1 MALRVHSFVLDT
13 GENFCVLEDESG
25 MPLGYPNL
33 YVTTRVRNPGL
44 SFHTMEQHLY
54 SIAALLEFCAG
65 RGISL
70 EHRVL
75 TGEFFSP
82 IEVDAICVRCL
93 ERRKPVAATVLPL
106 GAKRRRSA
114 ESLVLTSTAYIRVL
128 RICEYIQWLA
138 EVLLRKSY
146 DSDTA
151 HRVARLT
158 KSFHS
163 RVRRSRGRNA
173 GEEQVGLSQQQEV
186 SVLQALESNNPS
198 NPFAGEATRVRNEVL
213 IKLLIRTGLRIGE
226 LLGLYVSDVDF
237 STHMLTVYRRPDNP
251 LDHRRVKPKAKT
263 RARVLQLLPE
273 LADELRTYIVKYRKR
288 THNASS
294 HPFIFVN
301 HGNNNRGQPMT
312 HSGIYKLLAQ
322 LNKAHPKLLEHPH
335 QTRHTF
341 GDRFEEE
348 LGPDGKNIPDKKR
361 IQQYGVSLDYAVLGI
376 CEKRKLLDYFENF
389 LIYYNDIVKI
399 AAKNHQFLGVNNA
412 IDNFSVR
419 LQHDKDGTDE
429 NNKGKLGVF
438 WHTQG
443 SGKSFSMIFFA
454 RKIFRKFTGNY
465 TFLIVTDRDDLD
477 GQIYR
482 NFLNSGA
489 FSKDTKCRPNNSEEL
504 RAMLQTN
511 TRYIF
516 TLIQK
521 FRYPKGQAY
530 PELSKRND
538 IIVIIDE
545 AHRTQYKDLAENM
558 RTGLPNAQYM
568 AFTGTPLFGS
578 KRLTQ
583 DWFGKT
589 VSEYNFKQSID
600 DEATVPLFY
609 HKRVPEVLLQNDDLD
624 DDLAEIVSDENL
636 TEEQQIKLEREFGQE
651 MSVLKA
657 DDRLEIIAKDIVY
670 HFPRRGYLG
679 KGMVVTID
687 KFTAVKM
694 FDKVKRMW
702 EDEKRTVQK
711 KINETKDK
719 TEKGELKIILDWMRK
734 TEMAVIV
741 SEEAGED
748 EKFEK
753 EGLDIKQHRKKILT
767 PDENGQEIEDKF
779 KDPNDTLRLVFVCSM
794 WLTGFDAPTVS
805 TMYLDKPMKDH
816 TLMQTIARANRVT
829 DFLIDEKQKK
839 NGLIVDYY
847 NVFRNLKKAFAS
859 YGGGAIGSIGVEGDM
874 PVQEKDQLYVLLQ
887 NAINDCNVWCS
898 NLNVDLDKIA
908 ESKIIFSKLNLFDEY
923 ANLIMDKDE
932 NKQQFI
938 VYDNTIDALYEACKP
953 EILGRRK
960 DFPFAAIIHY
970 LREVIDG
977 RADRGNLDTAKR
989 RISQLLDESIVTQKE
1004 ESFNN
1009 DNSGNVAAE
1018 DPVYTI
1024 KAWKEIDLSKLN
1036 LEKLREDYKEA
1047 PYKNIEI
1054 SDLRVFISD
1063 KLQQMLQRNVSRT
1076 SFAQKLQEIIDRYNA
1091 GNSTNENY
1099 FDDLMDFV
1107 QKMKEEEMRAA
1118 REGLSEAE
1126 LEMFDLLKKENLTK
1140 DEEQKV
1146 KLAAKDL
1153 LHRLKDEKP
1162 TVLINDWHKDTQTK
1176 LQVQSAIKKVL
1187 DDKLPKSYDRAV
1199 YSSKCDVVFDHF
1211 LMMAQNGNFKAFA

>member
-1 MALRVHSFVLDT
+1 MA
-13 GENFCVLEDESG
+13 NFISEDQIEKA
-25 MPLGYPNL
+25 
-33 YVTTRVRNPGL
+33 T
-44 SFHTMEQHLY
+44 
-54 SIAALLEFCAG
+54 
-65 RGISL
+65 
-70 EHRVL
+70 
-75 TGEFFSP
+75 
-82 IEVDAICVRCL
+82 IEVFVNN
-93 ERRKPVAATVLPL
+93 L
-106 GAKRRRSA
+106 GFRHINCIDKDKTGRIN
-114 ESLVLTSTAYIRVL
+114 ES
-128 RICEYIQWLA
+128 
-138 EVLLRKSY
+138 
-146 DSDTA
+146 D
-151 HRVARLT
+151 
-158 KSFHS
+158 
-163 RVRRSRGRNA
+163 
-173 GEEQVGLSQQQEV
+173 
-186 SVLQALESNNPS
+186 
-198 NPFAGEATRVRNEVL
+198 VL
-213 IKLLIRTGLRIGE
+213 IKPLLKRKLIELNKDLPLAAIEEAFEQLCQTRLDKSALIANKEIYGLIKNGVQVEINNKKGRKETVIVKVIDFIDE
-226 LLGLYVSDVDF
+226 KNNDYLVVSQ
-237 STHMLTVYRRPDNP
+237 LWIQGQYRLRPD
-251 LDHRRVKPKAKT
+251 L
-263 RARVLQLLPE
+263 
-273 LADELRTYIVKYRKR
+273 I
-288 THNASS
+288 
-294 HPFIFVN
+294 IFVN
-301 HGNNNRGQPMT
+301 GLPVVFIELKNSNIALRNAYEDNLTRYKKFIPLIFNFNAFCILSNGLETKVGSFNSGYEHFFPWLRPNNENQ
-312 HSGIYKLLAQ
+312 
-322 LNKAHPKLLEHPH
+322 
-335 QTRHTF
+335 
-341 GDRFEEE
+341 
-348 LGPDGKNIPDKKR
+348 IPDKIR
-361 IQQYGVSLDYAVLGI
+361 IKQYGVSLDYAVLGI
-376 CEKRKLLDYFENF
+376 CEKSRLLDYIENF
-389 LIYYNDIVKI
+389 LIFYNDIIKI

-412 IDNFSVR
+412 IDNFSLR
-419 LQHDKDGTDE
+419 LQHDKNGTDD

-489 FSKDTKCRPNNSEEL
+489 FSKEAKCRPNNSEEL

-530 PELSKRND
+530 PELSLRND

-568 AFTGTPLFGS
+568 AFTGTPILGS
-578 KRLTQ
+578 KKLTQ
-583 DWFGKT
+583 EWFGKT

-600 DEATVPLFY
+600 DGATVPLFY

-636 TEEQQIKLEREFGQE
+636 TVDQQIKLEKEFANE
-651 MSVLKA
+651 LNVLKR
-657 DDRLEIIAKDIVY
+657 DSRLEIIANDIVY

-694 FDKVKRMW
+694 FDKVKRLW
-702 EDEKRTVQK
+702 EVEKRNIQK
-711 KINETKDK
+711 QISETKDK
-719 TEKGELKIILDWMRK
+719 AEKEDLKIMLDWMRE

-753 EGLDIKQHRKKILT
+753 VGLDINQHRKKMLT

-779 KDPNDTLRLVFVCSM
+779 KEPNDNLRLVFVCSM

-829 DFLIDEKQKK
+829 DFTINNKPKK

-847 NVFRNLKKAFAS
+847 NVFKNLKKAFAS
-859 YGGGAIGSIGVEGDM
+859 YGGGSIGSIGVDGDM

-898 NLNVDLDKIA
+898 NLNVDLSKIA
-908 ESKIIFSKLNLFDEY
+908 NSKVIFSKLNLFDEY
-923 ANLIMDKDE
+923 ADLLMEKDE
-932 NKQQFI
+932 YRQQFI
-938 VYDNTIDALYEACKP
+938 VYDNIIDTLYEACKP

-977 RADRGNLDTAKR
+977 RAERGNLDTAKR
-989 RISQLLDESIVTQKE
+989 RISQLLDESIGTHNEKRFYAQNYE
-1004 ESFNN
+1004 T
-1009 DNSGNVAAE
+1009 ATAE
-1018 DPVYTI
+1018 GPVYNI
-1024 KAWKEIDLSKLN
+1024 NAWKQIDLSKLN
-1036 LEKLREDYKEA
+1036 IEKLREEYKIA

-1054 SDLRVFISD
+1054 SDLRLFISE
-1063 KLQQMLQRNVSRT
+1063 KLHQMMQRNVTRT
-1076 SFAQKLQEIIDRYNA
+1076 SFAQKLQQIIDRYNA
-1091 GNSTNENY
+1091 GNTTNENY

-1107 QKMKEEEMRAA
+1107 QKMKDEEMRAA
-1118 REGLSEAE
+1118 REGLSETE

-1146 KLAAKDL
+1146 KLAAKNL
-1153 LHRLKDEKP
+1153 LHRLKNEKP
-1162 TVLINDWHKDTQTK
+1162 TVLINDWHKDTQSK
-1176 LQVQSAIKKVL
+1176 LQVQSAIKRVL
-1187 DDKLPKSYDRAV
+1187 NDTLPQSYDKAV
-1199 YSSKCDVVFDHF
+1199 YSEKCEVVFDHF
-1211 LMMAQNGNFKAFA
+1211 LMKAQNGNFQASA